1 MNKAVDVLALLCGI
15 LAFGAV
21 IAIRAGE
28 ISKATA
34 PDIVIKSTLAFMA
47 VSVLSKIVFGK
58 ILRRIGL
65 QRRNE
70 MIEKVRQMQKQQASA
85 QKK

>member
-1 MNKAVDVLALLCGI
+1 MNKAVDVIALLCGI
-15 LAFGAV
+15 IAFGAV

-47 VSVLSKIVFGK
+47 VSVLSKIVFGL
-58 ILRRIGL
+58 ILRRISL

-70 MIEKVRQMQKQQASA
+70 MLEKARQLQKQQAA